1 VKTRLAGTPAYSSP
15 QMLTNGYY
23 SYLNDMWSL
32 GVLFYE
38 MLHGVNPW
46 VTGSF

>member
-1 VKTRLAGTPAYSSP
+1 
-15 QMLTNGYY
+15 MLTNSYY

-38 MLHGVNPW
+38 MLHGHNPW
-46 VTGSF
+46 VGIKRELREGKEFYKTF